1 MKNELDTRNYHDLS
15 RSFISANEIIT
26 KNYLAKLE
34 SYEIAELPNELGII
48 GEVCKFTRLYKVSK
62 LVYNKDERFL
72 DKLSTILNGLYT
84 INSAVITII
93 TSDGCNVDLYLGT
106 VNKTEQQDTSNM
118 GKFLNGSFC
127 GNLPGSEMENIGADE
142 MAVLLENIFVDRSV
156 VSAVSGIPSIRNE
169 EEQNNATYIQGI
181 ENMVDSLAGIKY
193 TLLTIADSVEPNQLN
208 QCENALE
215 NLYSQIF
222 PFLKSE
228 LNFNESEGLSLTD
241 STSNS
246 VSKAI
251 NTSVSDTQ
259 NSTISKGW
267 SKAHTEGES
276 LTGTAGLGVGG
287 GVGVGV
293 GVGGGI
299 GVGANASVSKGKNSS
314 DTLSETGNT
323 SDSFG
328 VTYNSGVSDVIA
340 DITGFSSGTTET
352 KGRSLQISMINKK
365 ADNMLKNIDQQIERL
380 NLCQSYG
387 AFNYAT
393 YVITKELGDN
403 KRVASA
409 YNALLKGDTSY
420 LQTAHINTWNKNK
433 SGAVL
438 NYLKRFT
445 HPNFAKSYLTET
457 YVSPA
462 SLISAEELA
471 LCIGLPKK
479 SITGLPVIEC
489 VPFGRNIQRLS
500 ESQEPEQ
507 SIKLGKVYHMGK
519 TSDDTPIQL
528 DLNSLGMHTFITGST
543 GAGKSNTI
551 YGLLNKLQ
559 KNDIH
564 FLVIEPAKGEYKHVF
579 GNKEDVNVY
588 GTNPKLM
595 PLLKINPFKF
605 PKEIH
610 VLEHIDK
617 LIEIFN
623 VCWPMYAAM
632 PAVLKESVERAYVA
646 AGWDLDLSENDTA
659 EVLFP
664 TFADVLLELNQV
676 IGESAYSEELKGNY
690 IGSLA
695 TRIKSLTNGINGRI
709 FGCDEIDNQLLFD
722 SNTIVDLS
730 RVGSMETKALVM
742 GILVMRLQE
751 HRMAQGGMNADLKHV
766 TVLEEAHHLL
776 KRTSTEQSS
785 EGSNLLGKS
794 VEMLAN
800 SIAEMRTYGEGFIIA
815 DQSPGLM
822 DMSVIRNTNTKI
834 ILRLPDFSDRDLV
847 GKAASLNDDQIKEL
861 AKLPTG
867 VAAVYQ
873 NDWLEPV
880 LCKVNKHQTLSN
892 KQYVFEEQLQRDG
905 LNERKL
911 KTEIIKFLVHGRIIE
926 KIEPDL
932 DYIDQYL
939 INSNLAASH
948 KRLIKQLTGEF
959 KNSGTLEI
967 WTTDKFTDLSHYVSE
982 ILESDL
988 HVRKSV
994 MESSDYQELTRSMI
1008 ELIKHRID
1016 VDNEQILL
1024 GTCQCMLRNIIRN
1037 HETDLGIYAKWR
1049 EQVENGGMRL

>member
-1 MKNELDTRNYHDLS
+1 MKNELDVRDYHDLT
-15 RSFISANEIIT
+15 RSFISVNEIIT

-48 GEVCKFTRLYKVSK
+48 GEVCKFTRLYRVSK

-84 INSAVITII
+84 INSTVVTII
-93 TSDGCNVDLYLGT
+93 TSDGCNVDLYMGT
-106 VNKTEQQDTSNM
+106 VNKSQQDTSNM
-118 GKFLNGSFC
+118 GKFLCGSFC
-127 GNLPGSEMENIGADE
+127 GNLPGSEMKNIGADE
-142 MAVLLENIFVDRSV
+142 MAELFEDIFAERSV
-156 VSAVSGIPSIRNE
+156 VSSVSGIPSLRNE

-181 ENMVDSLAGIKY
+181 ENMVDSLAGIQY
-193 TLLTIADSVEPNQLN
+193 TLLTIADSVEPDQLN
-208 QCENALE
+208 QCENSLE

-222 PFLKSE
+222 PFLKTE

-276 LTGTAGLGVGG
+276 LTGTAGLFGGVSGG
-287 GVGVGV
+287 GAV
-293 GVGGGI
+293 

-365 ADNMLKNIDQQIERL
+365 AENILKNIDQKIERL
-380 NLCQSYG
+380 NLCESYG
-387 AFNYAT
+387 AFNYAS
-393 YVITKELGDN
+393 YIITKELGDN

-409 YNALLKGDTSY
+409 YNALLKGDASY

-445 HPNFAKSYLTET
+445 HPNFAESYLTET

-500 ESQEPEQ
+500 ASQAQEQ

-528 DLNSLGMHTFITGST
+528 DINSLGMHTFITGST

-551 YGLLNKLQ
+551 YGVLNKLQ
-559 KNDIH
+559 KNDVR

-579 GNKEDVNVY
+579 GNKEGVNVY
-588 GTNPKLM
+588 GTNPKIM

-646 AGWDLDLSENDTA
+646 AGWDLDLSENETA
-659 EVLFP
+659 EALFP

-709 FGCDEIDNQLLFD
+709 FGCDEIDNQRLFD

-776 KRTSTEQSS
+776 KRTSTEQSN

-834 ILRLPDFSDRDLV
+834 ILRLPDYSDRELV
-847 GKAASLNDDQIKEL
+847 GRAASLNDDQIKEL

-873 NDWLEPV
+873 NDWLEPI

-892 KQYVFEEQLQRDG
+892 KHYIFEEQLKRDG
-905 LNERKL
+905 LNEKKL

-948 KRLIKQLTGEF
+948 KRLIKQLTDEF
-959 KNSGTLEI
+959 KSTGSLEI

-1016 VDNEQILL
+1016 EDNNQILL

>member
-1 MKNELDTRNYHDLS
+1 MKNELDVRDYHDLS
-15 RSFISANEIIT
+15 RSFISASEIIT

-34 SYEIAELPNELGII
+34 SYAIAELPNELGII
-48 GEVCKFTRLYKVSK
+48 EEVCKFTRLFKISK
-62 LVYNKDERFL
+62 LVYNKDEHFL

-84 INSAVITII
+84 IKSTVITII
-93 TSDGCNVDLYLGT
+93 TSDGFNVDLYLGT
-106 VNKTEQQDTSNM
+106 VNKTELQDTSNM

-127 GNLPGSEMENIGADE
+127 GNLPGSEMQNIDAEE
-142 MAVLLENIFVDRSV
+142 MAVLLENIFVDCSV
-156 VSAVSGIPSIRNE
+156 VSAVSGIPSLRNK
-169 EEQNNATYIQGI
+169 EEQNNITFTQGI

-193 TLLTIADSVEPNQLN
+193 TLLTIADSVEPEQLN
-208 QCENALE
+208 QCENSLE

-222 PFLKSE
+222 PFSKSE

-276 LTGTAGLGVGG
+276 LTGTATAGFFVGVAG
-287 GVGVGV
+287 GV
-293 GVGGGI
+293 
-299 GVGANASVSKGKNSS
+299 AVSKGKNTS

-365 ADNMLKNIDQQIERL
+365 ADNMLKNIDLQIERL
-380 NLCQSYG
+380 NLCESYG

-393 YVITKELGDN
+393 YVITNELGDN
-403 KRVASA
+403 ERVASA
-409 YNALLKGDTSY
+409 YNALLKGDASY
-420 LQTAHINTWNKNK
+420 LQTAQINTWNKNK
-433 SGAVL
+433 SRAVL

-445 HPNFAKSYLTET
+445 HPNFSESYLTDT

-471 LCIGLPKK
+471 LSIGLPKK

-500 ESQEPEQ
+500 EVPELEQ
-507 SIKLGKVYHMGK
+507 TIKLGKVHHMGK
-519 TSDDTPIQL
+519 TSDNTTIQL

-543 GAGKSNTI
+543 GSGKSNTV
-551 YGLLNKLQ
+551 YCMLNKLK

-579 GNKEDVNVY
+579 GNKENVNVY
-588 GTNPKLM
+588 GTNPKIM

-646 AGWDLDLSENDTA
+646 AGWDLDLSENETA
-659 EVLFP
+659 EALFP

-834 ILRLPDFSDRDLV
+834 ILRLPDYSDRELV

-861 AKLPTG
+861 AKLQTG

-880 LCKVNKHQTLSN
+880 LCKVNKHLTLSN
-892 KQYVFEEQLQRDG
+892 KQYVLEEQLQRDG
-905 LNERKL
+905 LNEKKL
-911 KTEIIKFLVHGRIIE
+911 KTEIIKFLVHGRISE

-948 KRLIKQLTGEF
+948 KRLIKQLIGEF
-959 KNSGTLEI
+959 IDAGSLEI
-967 WTTDKFTDLSHYVSE
+967 WTTEKFGELSRCVSQV
-982 ILESDL
+982 LDSDL
-988 HVRKSV
+988 HVGKGI
-994 MESSDYQELTRSMI
+994 MESSDYQELTKMMI
-1008 ELIKHRID
+1008 DLIKHRID
-1016 VDNEQILL
+1016 ECNEQVLL
-1024 GTCQCMLRNIIRN
+1024 ETCHCMLRNIIRN
-1037 HETDLGIYAKWR
+1037 HETELAIYAEWR
-1049 EQVENGGMRL
+1049 NQVENGEMRL

>member
-959 KNSGTLEI
+959 IDTGSLEI
-967 WTTDKFTDLSHYVSE
+967 WSTDKFSDLSHFVSE
-982 ILESDL
+982 IMESDF

-1016 VDNEQILL
+1016 EDNEQILL
-1024 GTCQCMLRNIIRN
+1024 GTCQCMLRNIIQN
-1037 HETDLGIYAKWR
+1037 HETDLGVYAKWR
-1049 EQVENGGMRL
+1049 EQVENRGMRL

>member
-1 MKNELDTRNYHDLS
+1 
-15 RSFISANEIIT
+15 
-26 KNYLAKLE
+26 
-34 SYEIAELPNELGII
+34 
-48 GEVCKFTRLYKVSK
+48 
-62 LVYNKDERFL
+62 
-72 DKLSTILNGLYT
+72 
-84 INSAVITII
+84 
-93 TSDGCNVDLYLGT
+93 
-106 VNKTEQQDTSNM
+106 
-118 GKFLNGSFC
+118 
-127 GNLPGSEMENIGADE
+127 
-142 MAVLLENIFVDRSV
+142 
-156 VSAVSGIPSIRNE
+156 
-169 EEQNNATYIQGI
+169 
-181 ENMVDSLAGIKY
+181 
-193 TLLTIADSVEPNQLN
+193 
-208 QCENALE
+208 
-215 NLYSQIF
+215 
-222 PFLKSE
+222 
-228 LNFNESEGLSLTD
+228 
-241 STSNS
+241 
-246 VSKAI
+246 
-251 NTSVSDTQ
+251 
-259 NSTISKGW
+259 
-267 SKAHTEGES
+267 
-276 LTGTAGLGVGG
+276 
-287 GVGVGV
+287 
-293 GVGGGI
+293 
-299 GVGANASVSKGKNSS
+299 
-314 DTLSETGNT
+314 
-323 SDSFG
+323 
-328 VTYNSGVSDVIA
+328 
-340 DITGFSSGTTET
+340 
-352 KGRSLQISMINKK
+352 
-365 ADNMLKNIDQQIERL
+365 
-380 NLCQSYG
+380 
-387 AFNYAT
+387 
-393 YVITKELGDN
+393 
-403 KRVASA
+403 
-409 YNALLKGDTSY
+409 
-420 LQTAHINTWNKNK
+420 
-433 SGAVL
+433 
-438 NYLKRFT
+438 
-445 HPNFAKSYLTET
+445 
-457 YVSPA
+457 
-462 SLISAEELA
+462 
-471 LCIGLPKK
+471 
-479 SITGLPVIEC
+479 
-489 VPFGRNIQRLS
+489 
-500 ESQEPEQ
+500 
-507 SIKLGKVYHMGK
+507 MGK

-528 DLNSLGMHTFITGST
+528 DINSLGMHTFITGST

-551 YGLLNKLQ
+551 YGVLNKLQ
-559 KNDIH
+559 KNDVR

-588 GTNPKLM
+588 GTNSKIM

-646 AGWDLDLSENDTA
+646 AGWDLDLSENETA
-659 EVLFP
+659 EALFP
-664 TFADVLLELNQV
+664 TFTDVLLELNQV

-709 FGCDEIDNQLLFD
+709 FGCDEIDNQRLFD

-776 KRTSTEQSS
+776 KRTSTEQSN

-834 ILRLPDFSDRDLV
+834 ILRLPDYSDRELV
-847 GKAASLNDDQIKEL
+847 GRAASLNDDQIKEL

-873 NDWLEPV
+873 NDWLEPI
-880 LCKVNKHQTLSN
+880 LCKVSKHQTLSN
-892 KQYVFEEQLQRDG
+892 KQYMLEEQLQRDG
-905 LNERKL
+905 LNEKKL
-911 KTEIIKFLVHGRIIE
+911 KTEIIKFLVHGRIPE

-939 INSNLAASH
+939 INSNLAARH
-948 KRLIKQLTGEF
+948 KRLIKQLTDEF
-959 KNSGTLEI
+959 KSTGSLEI

-1016 VDNEQILL
+1016 EDNNQILL

-1049 EQVENGGMRL
+1049 EQVDNGGMRL

>member
-15 RSFISANEIIT
+15 RSFISASEIIT

-48 GEVCKFTRLYKVSK
+48 DEVCKFTRLFKVSK

-84 INSAVITII
+84 INSTVITII
-93 TSDGCNVDLYLGT
+93 TSDGSNVDLYLGT

-142 MAVLLENIFVDRSV
+142 MAILLENIFAERSA
-156 VSAVSGIPSIRNE
+156 VSAVSGIPSLRNE

-193 TLLTIADSVEPNQLN
+193 TLLTIADSVEPDQLN
-208 QCENALE
+208 QCENSLE

-222 PFLKSE
+222 PFLKSD
-228 LNFNESEGLSLTD
+228 LNFNESEGLNLTD
-241 STSNS
+241 TTSHS
-246 VSKAI
+246 VSEAI

-267 SKAHTEGES
+267 SRAHTEGES
-276 LTGTAGLGVGG
+276 LGGSVLVANMGT
-287 GVGVGV
+287 
-293 GVGGGI
+293 
-299 GVGANASVSKGKNSS
+299 NTS
-314 DTLSETGNT
+314 DTVSETGNT
-323 SDSFG
+323 SESFG
-328 VTYNSGVSDVIA
+328 TTYNRGVSDVIA

-380 NLCQSYG
+380 NLCESYG

-409 YNALLKGDTSY
+409 YNALLKGDASY
-420 LQTAHINTWNKNK
+420 LQTAQINTWNKNK

-445 HPNFAKSYLTET
+445 HPNFSESYLTDT

-500 ESQEPEQ
+500 ESQEQ
-507 SIKLGKVYHMGK
+507 KQAIRLGKVHHMGK
-519 TSDDTPIQL
+519 TSDDTAIQL

-543 GAGKSNTI
+543 GSGKSNTV
-551 YGLLNKLQ
+551 YCLLNKLK
-559 KNDIH
+559 KNDVH

-588 GTNPKLM
+588 GTNPKIM

-646 AGWDLDLSENDTA
+646 AGWDLDLSENETVEA
-659 EVLFP
+659 LFP
-664 TFADVLLELNQV
+664 TFSDVLLELHKV

-722 SNTIVDLS
+722 GNTIVDLS
-730 RVGSMETKALVM
+730 RVGSMETKAMVM

-834 ILRLPDFSDRDLV
+834 ILRLPDYSDRDLV
-847 GKAASLNDDQIKEL
+847 GKAASLNDDQIREL

-873 NDWLEPV
+873 NDWLEPI

-892 KQYVFEEQLQRDG
+892 KSYVFEDEPQFVG
-905 LNERKL
+905 VNEKKL
-911 KTEIIKFLVHGRIIE
+911 KTEIIRFLVHGRIAE

-948 KRLIKQLTGEF
+948 KLLIKNIIREFNETGIIVYWNNE
-959 KNSGTLEI
+959 
-967 WTTDKFTDLSHYVSE
+967 KFGELSRTVSE
-982 ILESDL
+982 ILDSDTHVIKSIRESGDYKDL
-988 HVRKSV
+988 T
-994 MESSDYQELTRSMI
+994 QSMI
-1008 ELIKHRID
+1008 DLIHERIEVLD
-1016 VDNEQILL
+1016 QQLL
-1024 GTCQCMLRNIIRN
+1024 LETCHCLLRNVIKN
-1037 HETDLGIYAKWR
+1037 QETDLSIYAKWR
-1049 EQVENGGMRL
+1049 DHVENGGIVG

>member
-1 MKNELDTRNYHDLS
+1 MKNKLDTRNYHDLS

-551 YGLLNKLQ
+551 YGVLNKLQ
-559 KNDIH
+559 KNDVH

-646 AGWDLDLSENDTA
+646 AGWDLDLSENETA
-659 EVLFP
+659 EALFP

-959 KNSGTLEI
+959 IDTGSLEI
-967 WTTDKFTDLSHYVSE
+967 WSTDKFSDLSHFVSE
-982 ILESDL
+982 IMESDF

-1016 VDNEQILL
+1016 EDNEQILL
-1024 GTCQCMLRNIIRN
+1024 GTCQCMLRNIIQN
-1037 HETDLGIYAKWR
+1037 HETDLGVYAKWR
-1049 EQVENGGMRL
+1049 EQVENRGMRL